1 MLIENT
7 ILNHKTVKKRFFWPF
22 TEKIVLLIDFNP
34 EIKHKLIDTLTACR
48 YICIIIFVHRFCELI
63 TETLIQ
69 LVLYS

>member
-1 MLIENT
+1 MWFFS
-7 ILNHKTVKKRFFWPF
+7 RFGK
-22 TEKIVLLIDFNP
+22 KIVELIDFNF
-34 EIKHKLIDTLTACR
+34 EIKHKLIDTLTAGQ